1 MFQINWKLKAILYK
15 LLGILG
21 LKKILYLSQK
31 YITRRSSVNIVE
43 IDKSWKFHAE
53 AVGKNNIKKILEIGA
68 GKSLAQNIF
77 FSYKFNNTIEQKVID
92 INKMIDFEL
101 INQASSQISKI
112 LKMENRGNIDNLEQL
127 REKYKIDYAAPMKL
141 EDLKDSFDMCI
152 STTAL
157 EHFSIKDIKNYLQDL
172 KKVLTINGLVSS
184 AIDYSD
190 HYSHTDKKIS
200 ELNYLKFSKKKWEKY
215 NNPFLYQNRLRH
227 QDYKKIFKN
236 AGYNIQ
242 EVILGPS
249 LIPPNVVDEEFELYN
264 EETFIGWA
272 YFLIK
277 LKNN

>member
-15 LLGILG
+15 LLGILR

-31 YITRRSSVNIVE
+31 HITRRSSVNIVE

-53 AVGKNNIKKILEIGA
+53 TVEKNNAKKILEIGA

-200 ELNYLKFSKKKWEKY
+200 ELNYLKFSKKSGKNITINFFTKTGCATKTIRK
-215 NNPFLYQNRLRH
+215 FLKMLGT
-227 QDYKKIFKN
+227 IFR
-236 AGYNIQ
+236 
-242 EVILGPS
+242 
-249 LIPPNVVDEEFELYN
+249 
-264 EETFIGWA
+264 
-272 YFLIK
+272 K
-277 LKNN
+277 LF